1 MSNTSLVDALSG
13 SLPSGRIGQ
22 AAGKDFLDGLSKTK
36 RAILVA
42 ALKEILAE
50 QGIDVCRTEW
60 GKNLGKG
67 LCEFRVRDRG
77 VVLRVFFHAHGDKRI
92 LLLSGYDKGRFGGGK
107 RQAQAIQR
115 ARQYLSDYQNN
126 T

>member
-1 MSNTSLVDALSG
+1 MSHHQIHFYRTASG
-13 SLPSGRIGQ
+13 KQP
-22 AAGKDFLDGLSKTK
+22 AKDFLDGLSKKK
-36 RAILVA
+36 RAIIVA
-42 ALKEILAE
+42 ALKEILGE
-50 QGIDVCRTEW
+50 QGIDVCQTEW

-115 ARQYLSDYQNN
+115 ARRYLSDYRSS

>member
-1 MSNTSLVDALSG
+1 MSHQIHFYRAASG
-13 SLPSGRIGQ
+13 KQP
-22 AAGKDFLDGLSKTK
+22 AKDFLDGLSKKK
-36 RAILVA
+36 RAIVVA
-42 ALKEILAE
+42 ALKEILGE
-50 QGIDVCRTEW
+50 QGIDVCQTEW

-115 ARQYLSDYQNN
+115 ARQYLSDYRSG